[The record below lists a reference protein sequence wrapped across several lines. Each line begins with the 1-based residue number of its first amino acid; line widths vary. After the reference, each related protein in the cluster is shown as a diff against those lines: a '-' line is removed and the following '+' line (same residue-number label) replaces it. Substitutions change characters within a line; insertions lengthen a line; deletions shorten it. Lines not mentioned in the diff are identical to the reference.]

1 MNQAFTSSEPFIVS
15 TFYKFVALDDTDQ
28 LKASIQQAMQRHEVG
43 GTVILAREGINAT
56 VSAKRTQLDALM
68 DELQQA
74 PIGSLHTK
82 ESVVAFPP
90 FIRAK
95 VKCKPELISLGV
107 PADPTRCVGTYV
119 KPADWNALITQ
130 PDVMTIDTRN
140 DYEYRIGRFKGAI
153 NPQTNDFKEMVAF
166 TELTIDPAIHK
177 RVAMYC
183 TGGIRCEKYSSYLL
197 DYGVEQV
204 FHLDG
209 GVLQYLEDIPQNKSL
224 WEGVCYV
231 FDDRVAVNHDLSDAV
246 HITKCPVCGN
256 PQEPHDRAHERYI
269 AGKQCRYCFE

>member
-1 MNQAFTSSEPFIVS
+1 MNHALTSSDPFIVS
-15 TFYKFVALDDTDQ
+15 TFYKFVALDNTER
-28 LKASIQQAMQRHEVG
+28 LKSHIQEAMARHAVG
-43 GTVILAREGINAT
+43 GTIILAREGINAT
-56 VSAKRTQLDALM
+56 VSAKRAQLNALM

-74 PIGSLHTK
+74 PIGALHTK
-82 ESVVAFPP
+82 ESMVAFPP
-90 FIRAK
+90 FVRAK
-95 VKCKPELISLGV
+95 VKCRSELISLGV
-107 PADPTRCVGTYV
+107 PADPTRCVGVHV
-119 KPADWNALITQ
+119 KAKDWNALITQ
-130 PDVMTIDTRN
+130 ADVLTIDVRN

-153 NPQTNDFKEMVAF
+153 NPQTTDFKEMVAF
-166 TELTIDPAIHK
+166 TELTIDLAIHK

-197 DYGVEQV
+197 DYGVEEV

-209 GVLQYLEDIPQNKSL
+209 GVLQYFEDVPQEQSL

-246 HITKCPVCGN
+246 HITKCPTCGN
-256 PQEPHDRAHERYI
+256 PQESHDRAHAHYI